1 MFGPKYWY
9 NFRKKVIIIFFF
21 FNTRHTDFVKDF
33 ATFSHLDKV
42 SYLGKPY
49 IHTFLHVGFET
60 QQLHKQNL
68 QEPIRTPAI
77 LDAEVQN

>member
-1 MFGPKYWY
+1 MIVQTY
-9 NFRKKVIIIFFF
+9 R
-21 FNTRHTDFVKDF
+21 
-33 ATFSHLDKV
+33 
-42 SYLGKPY
+42 
-49 IHTFLHVGFET
+49 HTFLHVGFET

>member
-9 NFRKKVIIIFFF
+9 NFRKKVIIIFSS

-42 SYLGKPY
+42 SYLGKCTMALARGDLMLPLAY
-49 IHTFLHVGFET
+49 VMGGA
-60 QQLHKQNL
+60 QN
-68 QEPIRTPAI
+68 
-77 LDAEVQN
+77 V